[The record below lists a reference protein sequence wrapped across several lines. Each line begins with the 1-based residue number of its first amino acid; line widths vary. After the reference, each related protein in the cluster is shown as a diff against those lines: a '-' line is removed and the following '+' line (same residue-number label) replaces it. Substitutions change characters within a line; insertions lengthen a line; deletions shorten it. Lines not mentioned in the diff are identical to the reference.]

1 MKLSAPQALVAK
13 STARFR
19 TLVTGRRFGKTF
31 LMVRELCRFA
41 RWPDRRVMYVAPTY
55 GMAKQIAWQPLIDRL
70 EALNWI
76 ETVNKSELTI
86 TLVNGSIIMLRSA
99 DNPDSMRGLGLDFVA
114 IDEAA
119 DISRET
125 WTEVL
130 RPTLSDREGHAL
142 IAGTPKG
149 MSNPLYDYYVNA
161 KTLPNWES
169 WQFTT
174 LDGGNVSAIELEDA
188 KRDLDERTFRQ
199 EYLGN
204 FETYQGII
212 YHSFGEHNVSR
223 YAETIGNQIF
233 IGMDFNVSPMSA
245 TVAVRTGFG
254 YHVIDEIVIYN
265 SNTQEMVDEIRNRYP
280 TQRVIVFP
288 DSAGVQRK
296 TSAGGT
302 TDIKILQNAGF
313 LVKYR
318 TRHPSVK
325 DRINAVNSALQSSSG
340 EIRVK
345 IDPKCKKTIESLRKM
360 SFKEGTVIPDKDSG
374 YDHQTDALG
383 YFIEYLMPVVKYD
396 DDDAS
401 SGFSFY

>member
-1 MKLSAPQALVAK
+1 VKLSKPQAVVAQ
-13 STARFR
+13 STARFKC
-19 TLVTGRRFGKTF
+19 LVTGRRWGKTT
-31 LMVRELCRFA
+31 LMVRELARFA
-41 RWPDRRVMYVAPTY
+41 RWPDQRVMYVAPTY

-70 EALNWI
+70 ESLNWI
-76 ETVNKSELTI
+76 ESVNKSELTI

-119 DISRET
+119 DISKET

-149 MSNPLYDYYVNA
+149 MSNSLYDFYINA
-161 KTLPNWES
+161 KHLPNWES

-174 LDGGNVSAIELEDA
+174 LDGGNVSEQELEDA

-199 EYLGN
+199 EYLGK

-212 YHSFGEHNVSR
+212 YYNFGDHNIAP
-223 YAETIGNQIF
+223 YKETLGNQILVF
-233 IGMDFNVSPMSA
+233 CDFNVSPMSA
-245 TVAVRTGFG
+245 AVAVRTGYG
-254 YHVIDEIVIYN
+254 YHIIDEIVIYN
-265 SNTQEMVDEIRNRYP
+265 SNTNELVEEIGNRYP
-280 TQRVIVFP
+280 GKKIIAWP
-288 DSAGVQRK
+288 DPAGAQRK
-296 TSAGGT
+296 TSAGGL

-313 LVKYR
+313 TVKYR
-318 TRHPSVK
+318 KSHPAVK
-325 DRINAVNSALQSSSG
+325 DRINAVNSAFLSASG
-340 EIRVK
+340 DVRLK
-345 IDPKCKKTIESLRKM
+345 IDPKCKKTIESFRKM

-374 YDHQTDALG
+374 YDHMSDAVG
-383 YFIEYLMPVVKYD
+383 YGIEYLMPVVKYD
-396 DDDAS
+396 NDDAT